1 MPEAAS
7 HMLQAASY
15 KLQASSYKLKIIFAI
30 DVLQKKLE
38 A

>member
-1 MPEAAS
+1 MPEVAS

-15 KLQASSYKLKIIFAI
+15 KLQASSCKLKIIFAI